1 MFTLSYLFKVFDSIN
16 MSGINGAFMS
26 KSWLGL
32 TKQAE
37 GMETT
42 IPELGS
48 FK

>member
-1 MFTLSYLFKVFDSIN
+1 
-16 MSGINGAFMS
+16 
-26 KSWLGL
+26 LGL

-48 FK
+48 FKRQFSPMAFAKSPLGCPINFAILLS